1 MQPFPQSATSSLRPS
16 RQGQCVTF
24 SRLDSAS
31 NRVIAENNIS
41 FTSHC
46 QYLTFSNP
54 LFARMGLPA
63 NMDPI
68 REEEG
73 DTHVEERKE
82 SQITNDSQTAV
93 EYDQQFYEAVEV
105 DVLKMFRSFI
115 NEQLELEADAR
126 EVLPYKFDTC
136 TKPIGPLR
144 QNVFACLTCNP
155 APASAAQVYTPAGLC
170 YSCSISCHGDHNLV
184 ELFSRRNFTCDCG
197 TKRMETSLCTLRSD
211 ENTGERG
218 ARKEDSATTN
228 NYNQNFQNRF
238 CGCGEEYDAHLQKGT
253 MFQCMGLGT
262 VETGGCGED
271 WWHPECLM
279 GLPRDWQPQ
288 AVKPETLE
296 VKANG
301 EEEAEHE
308 DHPAPPGFPSE
319 EEFEHMI
326 CYKCVDS
333 NPWIKQYAGSPGFL
347 APIFKKEPISSEVV
361 TEKVAPETSEKPSLK
376 RKASDEDDLERPAS
390 PVKRTKAEDA
400 APASGVAIQTSN
412 SPKPVHKHDHL
423 PPNPTGTFSIFLK
436 EDFREHFCHCP
447 KCYHNLIPHQQLL
460 EEEDTYEP
468 PLSESDESEVP
479 GSGARSQG
487 TGSLLERGE
496 AALSGVDRVRAI
508 EGVMVYNQLKD
519 KVKAFLKPY
528 AESGQPV
535 GAEDVK
541 AYFEKLRGDDAA
553 IKEAGKKAA
562 AEGDE
567 ENSGSGGNGKEQSGY

>member
-319 EEFEHMI
+319 EEFEHI
-326 CYKCVDS
+326 DRKS
-333 NPWIKQYAGSPGFL
+333 
-347 APIFKKEPISSEVV
+347 VV
-361 TEKVAPETSEKPSLK
+361 
-376 RKASDEDDLERPAS
+376 
-390 PVKRTKAEDA
+390 
-400 APASGVAIQTSN
+400 
-412 SPKPVHKHDHL
+412 
-423 PPNPTGTFSIFLK
+423 
-436 EDFREHFCHCP
+436 
-447 KCYHNLIPHQQLL
+447 
-460 EEEDTYEP
+460 
-468 PLSESDESEVP
+468 
-479 GSGARSQG
+479 
-487 TGSLLERGE
+487 
-496 AALSGVDRVRAI
+496 
-508 EGVMVYNQLKD
+508 
-519 KVKAFLKPY
+519 
-528 AESGQPV
+528 
-535 GAEDVK
+535 
-541 AYFEKLRGDDAA
+541 
-553 IKEAGKKAA
+553 
-562 AEGDE
+562 
-567 ENSGSGGNGKEQSGY
+567 

>member
-1 MQPFPQSATSSLRPS
+1 MKTRREQHLNHNAIPVIRLNTTSLA
-16 RQGQCVTF
+16 
-24 SRLDSAS
+24 L
-31 NRVIAENNIS
+31 
-41 FTSHC
+41 
-46 QYLTFSNP
+46 
-54 LFARMGLPA
+54 MGLPA
-63 NMDPI
+63 TMETG
-68 REEEG
+68 REEDG
-73 DTHVEERKE
+73 DTHLEERKE
-82 SQITNDSQTAV
+82 SQVTNDSQTAV
-93 EYDQQFYEAVEV
+93 EYDQQFYDAVEV

-136 TKPIGPLR
+136 TKPVGPLR

-155 APASAAQVYTPAGLC
+155 APASAAQVYTAAGIC
-170 YSCSISCHGDHNLV
+170 YSCSISCHGDHKLV

-197 TKRMETSLCTLRSD
+197 TKRMETSICTLRAD
-211 ENTGERG
+211 ENTGERDV
-218 ARKEDSATTN
+218 RMEDSATTN
-228 NYNQNFQNRF
+228 RYNQNFQNRF

-279 GLPRDWQPQ
+279 GLSRDWQSHVEKAE
-288 AVKPETLE
+288 AVNDEVDGE
-296 VKANG
+296 VKADE
-301 EEEAEHE
+301 EEEAEHD
-308 DHPAPPGFPSE
+308 DHPVPEGFPSE

-326 CYKCVDS
+326 CYKCVES

-347 APIFKKEPISSEVV
+347 APIFKKEPTSSEADPA
-361 TEKVAPETSEKPSLK
+361 KFVAETSGKPSLK
-376 RKASDEDDLERPAS
+376 RKATDEDDLERPAS
-390 PVKRTKAEDA
+390 PVKRTKAEDVTPA
-400 APASGVAIQTSN
+400 AEPSTKSD
-412 SPKPVHKHDHL
+412 SSKPVHKHDHL
-423 PPNPTGTFSIFLK
+423 PPAPTGTFSIFLK
-436 EDFREHFCHCP
+436 EDFRDRFCHCP
-447 KCYHNLIPHQQLL
+447 KCYRNLVPHNQLL

-468 PLSESDESEVP
+468 PLSESDESVFP

-519 KVKAFLKPY
+519 KVKAFLKPF

-535 GAEDVK
+535 GAEDIK

-553 IKEAGKKAA
+553 IKEAGRKAG
-562 AEGDE
+562 EEGGDE
-567 ENSGSGGNGKEQSGY
+567 NGNSGGNRKEQSGY

>member
-1 MQPFPQSATSSLRPS
+1 
-16 RQGQCVTF
+16 
-24 SRLDSAS
+24 
-31 NRVIAENNIS
+31 
-41 FTSHC
+41 
-46 QYLTFSNP
+46 
-54 LFARMGLPA
+54 MGLSV
-63 NMDPI
+63 NMNPI

-73 DTHVEERKE
+73 DALGEERKE
-82 SQITNDSQTAV
+82 SQVTNDSQTAV
-93 EYDQQFYEAVEV
+93 D
-105 DVLKMFRSFI
+105 FI

-136 TKPIGPLR
+136 TKPIGSLR
-144 QNVFACLTCNP
+144 QNAFACLTCNP

-197 TKRMETSLCTLRSD
+197 TKRMESSTCTLRSD

-218 ARKEDSATTN
+218 ARNEEPATTN
-228 NYNQNFQNRF
+228 FYNQNFQNRF

-279 GLPRDWQPQ
+279 GLPRDWHSQ
-288 AVKPETLE
+288 AVNAETAGDK
-296 VKANG
+296 VDCG
-301 EEEAEHE
+301 EEREHEE
-308 DHPAPPGFPSE
+308 DHPAPSGFPKE
-319 EEFEHMI
+319 DEFEHMI
-326 CYKCVDS
+326 CYKCVES
-333 NPWIKQYAGSPGFL
+333 NPWIKQYASSTGFL
-347 APIFKKEPISSEVV
+347 GPVFKKNIDLSEAGLS
-361 TEKVAPETSEKPSLK
+361 EKATADSFSEKPSLK
-376 RKASDEDDLERPAS
+376 RKASDEDNLERPAS
-390 PVKRTKAEDA
+390 PIKRTKAEDNG
-400 APASGVAIQTSN
+400 PASGEAVQITSN
-412 SPKPVHKHDHL
+412 SPQPVHKHDHL
-423 PPNPTGTFSIFLK
+423 LPAPTGTFSLFLK

-447 KCYHNLIPHQQLL
+447 KCYRNLVPHPQLL
-460 EEEDTYEP
+460 EEEETYEP
-468 PLSESDESEVP
+468 PLSESDESEQP

-535 GAEDVK
+535 GAEDIK

-562 AEGDE
+562 AESDE
-567 ENSGSGGNGKEQSGY
+567 ENSGDNRKEQNGY